1 MKFNNSEIYQIAN
14 VLTKTFDNLD
24 IYIPAKANFF
34 IQKNISTLAAAAQ
47 EIEKSRL
54 EIAKHY
60 GELDEENQQYKIP
73 EDKIE
78 EANIDNPLLQFLGKE
93 NVEDMKKRIVDVI
106 VEQVRDDMHDYREYL
121 IDPDDIVERLMD
133 DTIDRVQDRVQEKL
147 EKIVLERAMKKLGF
161 EE

>member
-1 MKFNNSEIYQIAN
+1 MS
-14 VLTKTFDNLD
+14 V
-24 IYIPAKANFF
+24 
-34 IQKNISTLAAAAQ
+34 
-47 EIEKSRL
+47 KS
-54 EIAKHY
+54 I
-60 GELDEENQQYKIP
+60 

-106 VEQVRDDMHDYREYL
+106 VEQVRYDMHDYREYL
-121 IDPDDIVERLMD
+121 INPDDIVECLMD

-147 EKIVLERAMKKLGF
+147 EKVVLERAMKKLGF

>member
-1 MKFNNSEIYQIAN
+1 MS
-14 VLTKTFDNLD
+14 V
-24 IYIPAKANFF
+24 
-34 IQKNISTLAAAAQ
+34 
-47 EIEKSRL
+47 KS
-54 EIAKHY
+54 I
-60 GELDEENQQYKIP
+60 

-147 EKIVLERAMKKLGF
+147 EKIVLERAMKKLGLDVL
-161 EE
+161 EVGE

>member
-1 MKFNNSEIYQIAN
+1 MS
-14 VLTKTFDNLD
+14 V
-24 IYIPAKANFF
+24 
-34 IQKNISTLAAAAQ
+34 
-47 EIEKSRL
+47 KS
-54 EIAKHY
+54 I
-60 GELDEENQQYKIP
+60 

-78 EANIDNPLLQFLGKE
+78 EANRGNPLLQFLGKE

>member
-1 MKFNNSEIYQIAN
+1 MS
-14 VLTKTFDNLD
+14 V
-24 IYIPAKANFF
+24 
-34 IQKNISTLAAAAQ
+34 
-47 EIEKSRL
+47 KS
-54 EIAKHY
+54 I
-60 GELDEENQQYKIP
+60 

-106 VEQVRDDMHDYREYL
+106 VEQVRYDMHDYREYL
-121 IDPDDIVERLMD
+121 INPDDIVECLMD

-147 EKIVLERAMKKLGF
+147 EKVVLERAMKKLGLDLSEV

>member
-1 MKFNNSEIYQIAN
+1 MS
-14 VLTKTFDNLD
+14 V
-24 IYIPAKANFF
+24 
-34 IQKNISTLAAAAQ
+34 
-47 EIEKSRL
+47 KS
-54 EIAKHY
+54 I
-60 GELDEENQQYKIP
+60 

>member
-1 MKFNNSEIYQIAN
+1 MS
-14 VLTKTFDNLD
+14 V
-24 IYIPAKANFF
+24 
-34 IQKNISTLAAAAQ
+34 
-47 EIEKSRL
+47 KS
-54 EIAKHY
+54 I
-60 GELDEENQQYKIP
+60 

-147 EKIVLERAMKKLGF
+147 EKIVLERAMKKLGLDIS
-161 EE
+161 EVGE